1 MASIEDFLEMF
12 NNNDLDVPTYFGD
25 YKVWFNILKKR
36 GLMGEVD
43 PHNAS
48 HSEVWQNEYLLWLY
62 DNDKENY
69 YKWITQFLS
78 DVVIENGVV
87 YWEGDR
93 SDLAELFCDGY
104 RYDMSRETVES
115 ILSGEDVFQ
124 PYDDT
129 TDDVYRDVIEE
140 LDKENLQSLK
150 ERIIRELSGKQ
161 ISPETEEMELIAS
174 EQGHDDYW
182 EITPENVDRILS
194 DAESMNSLLDDELSN
209 IKSDLYSIHSYS
221 YNSAYESEVYEDI
234 FKELEEYFNTK
245 EGKWV
250 ITQHPYKKNT
260 QVEKFRVPIYDLE
273 GIVNDYLYNNK
284 GYGNTGTLEYSGSL
298 VSIIKEEKDCL
309 SVQAPDYPDSRE
321 VDKNINLY
329 FKDYF

>member
-12 NNNDLDVPTYFGD
+12 NNNDLDVQTYFGD

-48 HSEVWQNEYLLWLY
+48 NSEVWQNDYLLWLY

-69 YKWITQFLS
+69 YKWITEFLN
-78 DVVIENGVV
+78 DVIIENGVV
-87 YWEGDR
+87 YWEGNR
-93 SDLAELFCDGY
+93 SDLAELFCDGS
-104 RYDMSRETVES
+104 RYDMSREFVES
-115 ILSGEDVFQ
+115 MLSGEDVYQ
-124 PYDDT
+124 AYDFT

-174 EQGHDDYW
+174 EQGHNDYW
-182 EITPENVDRILS
+182 EITPENVDRILN
-194 DAESMNSLLDDELSN
+194 DDESMNSLLDDELSD

-221 YNSAYESEVYEDI
+221 YNSAYESEVYDDI
-234 FKELEEYFNTK
+234 FKELEDYFNTK

-250 ITQHPYKKNT
+250 MTQHPYKKNT

-284 GYGNTGTLEYSGSL
+284 GYGNTGTIEYWGSL